1 MMPAKPNT
9 GPATSPQPNAGN
21 EAAAMNKVQLALKT
35 LEEALPQIPMGSDL
49 HHEILK
55 ITTQLSKKLQP
66 GTGSPGLQMQELLQ
80 MARGQ
85 AQSAPMQAL
94 ARMQAPADAPPAMP
108 GGGAPGGGPPMP
120 MAA

>member
-1 MMPAKPNT
+1 MMPAKPNM
-9 GPATSPQPNAGN
+9 GPATSPQPNMGN
-21 EAAAMNKVQLALKT
+21 QAAAMNKVQNALT
-35 LEEALPQIPMGSDL
+35 MLEQALPEIPMGSEL

-80 MARGQ
+80 MARNQ
-85 AQSAPMQAL
+85 SQSAPMQAL
-94 ARMQAPADAPPAMP
+94 ARMQQPPGSPPAMP
-108 GGGAPGGGPPMP
+108 GGEGGGGSPMP

>member
-1 MMPAKPNT
+1 MAPAKPNT

-21 EAAAMNKVQLALKT
+21 EASAMNQIQNALT
-35 LEEALPQIPMGSDL
+35 MLETALPNIPLGNEL
-49 HHEILK
+49 HQEILK

-94 ARMQAPADAPPAMP
+94 ARMGQPPGAPPAMP
-108 GGGAPGGGPPMP
+108 GGAPGGGGPPMP